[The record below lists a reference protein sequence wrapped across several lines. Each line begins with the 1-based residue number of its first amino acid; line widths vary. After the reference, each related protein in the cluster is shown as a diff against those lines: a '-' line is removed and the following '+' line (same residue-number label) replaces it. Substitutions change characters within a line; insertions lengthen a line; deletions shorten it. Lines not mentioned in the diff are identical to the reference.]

1 MAGSE
6 NVNETTALLESRLAA
21 GDANAA
27 LERLRLLW
35 SLQPNAAT
43 AALIASY
50 REPLM
55 RLRRFAECRL
65 AVLRSFTL
73 EPLIPILGAQATLNE
88 IDLTCELTPLNA
100 YAQELLDPSSATYRF
115 KPTVAILAVQT
126 RDLTPKLWSGC
137 TSASPAELAEEADAA
152 MLLIEQCIGAFRAHC
167 AGALIVHGLEL
178 PPAPNSGVLDYQLPC
193 GQTDRIASLNR
204 RIRDLAAR
212 HPQVYVLDYDGLV
225 ARHGRANWHDEA
237 KWLSVRMP
245 VRARYLPQLGSEW
258 LKFIHPLAGRSAKVL
273 VTDLDNTLWGG
284 IVGEDGFEG
293 IQLGLE
299 YAGAGYLQLQHALI
313 DLYRRG
319 ILLAIASKN
328 NLEDALQVLDEHPA
342 MLLRSKFFA
351 AMRINWNDKAQSLRE
366 IAEELNLGID
376 SLVFV
381 DDNPAERERIRQE
394 LPEVTV
400 IDLPPDPLQ
409 YASAV
414 RECALLERL
423 SLSDED
429 AHRSEL
435 YVQQRFRS
443 NLERQSASV
452 EDFLFALEQHVTI
465 EPVREA
471 TVARAAQLAQKTNQ
485 FNLTT
490 RRYSEMELREL
501 SARRDYE
508 ILTVRVRDR
517 FGDNGLVGLCVL
529 HLRGRVGEIEALLL
543 SCRVI
548 GRTVERA
555 LLAYVIERCRQ
566 RGVAVVEGRYL
577 PTRKNKPAEGF
588 YRTHGFSV
596 ADGNDGEGTRWV
608 LELSGADVT
617 TPPWIQVETS
627 AVELL
632 ARV

>member
-1 MAGSE
+1 MSGSE
-6 NVNETTALLESRLAA
+6 NIREMTALVERRLAA
-21 GDANAA
+21 GDTNGA
-27 LERLRLLW
+27 LEGLRLLW

-50 REPLM
+50 RERLM
-55 RLRRFAECRL
+55 CLRPFAECRL
-65 AVLRSFTL
+65 AVLRSFTI
-73 EPLIPILGAQATLNE
+73 EPLIPILRAQATLDGIN
-88 IDLTCELTPLNA
+88 LTCELTPLNA
-100 YAQELLDPSSATYRF
+100 YAQELLDPASAIYQF
-115 KPTVAILAVQT
+115 KPTVAVLAVQT
-126 RDLTPKLWSGC
+126 RDLTPKLWSDC
-137 TSASPAELAEEADAA
+137 TSPSPEELEQEADAA
-152 MLLIEQCIGAFRAHC
+152 VQLIKQCVEAFRAHC
-167 AGALIVHGLEL
+167 AGALIVHGFEL
-178 PPAPNSGVLDYQLPC
+178 PPAPNAGVLDYQLPC
-193 GQTDRIASLNR
+193 GQADRLASLNR
-204 RIRDLAAR
+204 RIRDLAAK
-212 HPQVYVLDYDGLV
+212 HPQVYVLDYDSLV
-225 ARHGRANWHDEA
+225 ARYGRANWHDEA

-245 VRARYLPQLGSEW
+245 VRARYLPQLGAEW

-284 IVGEDGFEG
+284 IVGEDGFDG
-293 IQLGLE
+293 IQLGPE
-299 YAGAGYLQLQHALI
+299 YSGAGYLKLQQALI

-319 ILLAIASKN
+319 VLLAIASKN

-351 AMRINWNDKAQSLRE
+351 AMRINWNDKARSLRE

-381 DDNPAERERIRQE
+381 DDNPAERQRIRQE

-423 SLSDED
+423 SLSEED
-429 AHRSEL
+429 VHRSEL

-490 RRYSEMELREL
+490 RRYNELELREL
-501 SARRDYE
+501 AARPDYE

-529 HLRGRVGEIEALLL
+529 HICRRVAEIEALLL

-566 RGVAVVEGRYL
+566 HGVACLEGCYL

-588 YRTHGFSV
+588 YRAHGFSA
-596 ADGNDGEGTRWV
+596 ADRSDGQGTRWA

-617 TPPWIQVETS
+617 TPPWIQLDTS

-632 ARV
+632 AGV